1 MTSSAPA
8 SPASDLG
15 PRPAAAPPASAGASS
30 SASSS
35 GQSAS
40 SAPASAFVGLL
51 AADGARLTGR
61 VADAA
66 DRLDAGIPAARF
78 DARTASVEDALVVAL
93 ALVAG
98 GLDVRDAAQHAAAG
112 DPAPVI
118 QALHSLAGRGGV
130 EPYLLRNG
138 LTVEQFHALRDAVVA
153 VGGREL
159 DESQD

>member
-1 MTSSAPA
+1 MTSSAPL
-8 SPASDLG
+8 SPAPGLDRG
-15 PRPAAAPPASAGASS
+15 
-30 SASSS
+30 SASSGS
-35 GQSAS
+35 LAAA
-40 SAPASAFVGLL
+40 SAPASAFVALL
-51 AADGARLTGR
+51 VADGAHLTGR

-66 DRLDAGIPAARF
+66 DRVSAGEPVARH
-78 DARTASVEDALVVAL
+78 DARTGTVEDALVVAL

-98 GLDVRDAAQHAAAG
+98 GLDVRDAAQHASAG

-138 LTVEQFHALRDAVVA
+138 LTVDQFHALRDAVVA

>member
-1 MTSSAPA
+1 MTSPAPA
-8 SPASDLG
+8 SPASDRTIG
-15 PRPAAAPPASAGASS
+15 STTTAAAG
-30 SASSS
+30 
-35 GQSAS
+35 
-40 SAPASAFVGLL
+40 APASTYVALL
-51 AADGARLTGR
+51 VADGAHLTGR
-61 VADAA
+61 VAEAA
-66 DRLDAGIPAARF
+66 DLLGAGAPAARY
-78 DARTASVEDALVVAL
+78 DARTASAEDALVVAL

-98 GLDVRDAAQHAAAG
+98 GLDVRDAAQHAVDG

-138 LTVEQFHALRDAVVA
+138 LTVDHFHALRDAVVA

>member
-8 SPASDLG
+8 SSASGLTRG
-15 PRPAAAPPASAGASS
+15 SVAATAPAAGAPAAG
-30 SASSS
+30 
-35 GQSAS
+35 
-40 SAPASAFVGLL
+40 APASAFVALL
-51 AADGARLTGR
+51 VADGAHVTAR
-61 VADAA
+61 VAEAA
-66 DRLDAGIPAARF
+66 DRLAAGEDTARYE
-78 DARTASVEDALVVAL
+78 ARTASVEDAVVVAL

-98 GLDVRDAAQHAAAG
+98 GLDVRDAAQHAVDG

-118 QALHSLAGRGGV
+118 QALQSLAGRGGV

-138 LTVEQFHALRDAVVA
+138 LTVDQFHALRDAVVA

>member
-15 PRPAAAPPASAGASS
+15 PRPAGAAQASPTGQPASG
-30 SASSS
+30 
-35 GQSAS
+35 
-40 SAPASAFVGLL
+40 APASAFVGLL

-61 VADAA
+61 VAEAA

-98 GLDVRDAAQHAAAG
+98 GLDVRDAAQHAVAG

-138 LTVEQFHALRDAVVA
+138 LEVHHFHALRDAVVA
-153 VGGREL
+153 VGAREL